1 MILIKD
7 CYKLQEVV
15 SRKISTEKL
24 EATSSDGFAEV
35 MVSMVESPHKFYVQ
49 KSGPLSK
56 ELDRLIAD
64 MTDFYKVESNRE
76 KCAAFTLRVECLV
89 AVLSVEDDCWYR
101 GRVVSIDSDE
111 DNWDE
116 TTLRVFILDF
126 GDVISVNQ
134 SQVADLKP
142 EFLSMHFQ
150 AIECRLAYLKPV
162 PGKEEQWT
170 NESAKTLETL
180 SYCIQWKIVM
190 ARIECYKQVGSK
202 LIPCVKLVDTNGAKV
217 LDAIFFLIPIF

>member
-1 MILIKD
+1 M
-7 CYKLQEVV
+7 

-49 KSGPLSK
+49 KAGPLSK

-64 MTDFYKVESNRE
+64 MTDFYKIESNRA
-76 KCAAFTLRVECLV
+76 KCAAFSLRVGCLV
-89 AVLSVEDDCWYR
+89 AVMSEEDDCWYR
-101 GRVVSIDSDE
+101 GRVISIESDQ
-111 DNWDE
+111 DNWDDGG
-116 TTLRVFILDF
+116 TTTSVFILDF
-126 GDVISVNQ
+126 GDILTVDLSKV
-134 SQVADLKP
+134 VDLKP

-162 PGKEEQWT
+162 LGKEEQWM
-170 NESAKTLETL
+170 NESAKTFEVL

-190 ARIECYKQVGSK
+190 ARIECYKQVGNK
-202 LIPCVKLVDTNGAKV
+202 LIPCVKLIDTNGEKV
-217 LDAIFFLIPIF
+217 LCQQLSKNKLQY